1 MFIHLKILSDL
12 RNINFRLLISVCLI
26 VFFAFG
32 CDKIAV
38 KENGNTGKDC
48 PVVYYKDFDGDKFS
62 DGITSCV
69 KQEGYYTADE
79 LIMTYGDCD
88 DSNPKVYPF
97 SQTMPSGLTPQV
109 CPPPYQQ

>member
-1 MFIHLKILSDL
+1 MFIYLKILSAL
-12 RNINFRLLISVCLI
+12 RYINFVLSISVCFL
-26 VFFAFG
+26 VFFVFR

-38 KENGNTGKDC
+38 KEGGNTIKDC

-62 DGITSCV
+62 DGITSCI

-79 LIMTYGDCD
+79 LILTYGDCD